1 MAIKNSI
8 QASKI
13 LNAADSGLGIRKM
26 LNSADS
32 GLGIRKM
39 LNSVKSGVE
48 YLYSKNKPN
57 RRRNE

>member
-1 MAIKNSI
+1 M
-8 QASKI
+8 
-13 LNAADSGLGIRKM
+13 LNA
-26 LNSADS
+26 ADS